1 MVARRWRKK
10 EEAREEK
17 RSIQTRKKT
26 PVNDARGNQGWET
39 AGRLERVPP
48 EAVSVPDPRPP
59 QELHPCNRRVSAITQ
74 KASTP
79 SPSPRVPFLLP
90 LRVRFP
96 LFSLVLAGFHPRRG
110 DPKKI
115 RSLLHVCVLSGT
127 PLLWCSEFL
136 SSLCEKTYSLICFA
150 LPCVLLCD
158 WCALL
163 SLLCISSSVK

>member
-26 PVNDARGNQGWET
+26 PVNDTRGNQGWET

-79 SPSPRVPFLLP
+79 SPSPRVPLPLP
-90 LRVRFP
+90 LRIRLP
-96 LFSLVLAGFHPRRG
+96 LFSLVLAGFHARRG
-110 DPKKI
+110 DQKK
-115 RSLLHVCVLSGT
+115 SVLCRT
-127 PLLWCSEFL
+127 AAFFP
-136 SSLCEKTYSLICFA
+136 
-150 LPCVLLCD
+150 VLLSFGARNFCHLFVRKHI
-158 WCALL
+158 A
-163 SLLCISSSVK
+163 